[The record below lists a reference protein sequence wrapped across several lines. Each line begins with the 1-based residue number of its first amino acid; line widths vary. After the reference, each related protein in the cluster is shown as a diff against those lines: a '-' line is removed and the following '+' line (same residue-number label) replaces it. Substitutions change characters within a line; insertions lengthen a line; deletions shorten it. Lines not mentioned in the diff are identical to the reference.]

1 MPGYYENHGRQG
13 FARFVAFAR
22 GARINPPWSAGAR
35 VTDVDGDGL
44 VDALSAYGASIAVW
58 LNRGAAGSMVFE
70 PDYVELH
77 PGDSVKFRVGHK
89 SHNAA
94 SIDGMVPEGYAG
106 FKGQINEEIEVTF
119 DQAGFYGIKCSPH
132 YGMGM
137 VMVVKVGDAKMTDD
151 FRSFDAPGRA
161 KKRFAEIISRIGQA
175 DQ

>member
-1 MPGYYENHGRQG
+1 MHSLSKTM
-13 FARFVAFAR
+13 FVALTLAM
-22 GARINPPWSAGAR
+22 
-35 VTDVDGDGL
+35 T
-44 VDALSAYGASIAVW
+44 AVPVAADTIEVKM